1 MIVFILG
8 IICLIILIVMKVKDK
23 NNDKISEK
31 LKMWT
36 NILFVC
42 VIVLIVCIILGN
54 KITGLNS
61 MFTIIQYIA
70 SGIGLIA
77 LIVSTI
83 ISIKNKEKL
92 QLWVSLVQA
101 IVIVAIVGSCITAII
116 NGNRDRQ
123 VQENIK
129 QYTEQYK

>member
-61 MFTIIQYIA
+61 MFTIIQCIA

-101 IVIVAIVGSCITAII
+101 IVIVAIVGTCITAII

>member
-1 MIVFILG
+1 MILIILG

-23 NNDKISEK
+23 NNDKISKK

-42 VIVLIVCIILGN
+42 VIVLIVYIILGN

-101 IVIVAIVGSCITAII
+101 IVIVAIAGSCITAII

>member
-1 MIVFILG
+1 M
-8 IICLIILIVMKVKDK
+8 IILIVMKVKDK

-77 LIVSTI
+77 LIVSTA
-83 ISIKNKEKL
+83 ISIKDKEKL
-92 QLWVSLVQA
+92 QLWVSLV
-101 IVIVAIVGSCITAII
+101 
-116 NGNRDRQ
+116 
-123 VQENIK
+123 
-129 QYTEQYK
+129 

>member
-1 MIVFILG
+1 M
-8 IICLIILIVMKVKDK
+8 IILIVMKVKDK

-42 VIVLIVCIILGN
+42 VIVLIVCIIFGN

-70 SGIGLIA
+70 LGIGLIA

-101 IVIVAIVGSCITAII
+101 IVIVAIVGTCITAII

>member
-1 MIVFILG
+1 MILIILG

-23 NNDKISEK
+23 NNDKISKK

-42 VIVLIVCIILGN
+42 VIVLIVYIILGN

-101 IVIVAIVGSCITAII
+101 IVIVAIVGTCITAII

>member
-8 IICLIILIVMKVKDK
+8 IVCLIILIVMKVKDK

-42 VIVLIVCIILGN
+42 VIVLIVCIIFGN

-70 SGIGLIA
+70 LGIGLIA

-101 IVIVAIVGSCITAII
+101 IVIVAIVGTCITAII

>member
-8 IICLIILIVMKVKDK
+8 IVCLIILIVMKVKDK

-31 LKMWT
+31 LKIWT

-42 VIVLIVCIILGN
+42 VIVLIVCIIFGN

-70 SGIGLIA
+70 LGIGLIA

-101 IVIVAIVGSCITAII
+101 IVIVAIVGTCITAII

>member
-23 NNDKISEK
+23 NNDKISKK

-42 VIVLIVCIILGN
+42 VIILIACIILGN
-54 KITGLNS
+54 IMTGLNS
-61 MFTIIQYIA
+61 MFIIIQYIA

-77 LIVSTI
+77 LVVSTVV
-83 ISIKNKEKL
+83 SIKDKEKL

-116 NGNRDRQ
+116 NGNTDRKMH
-123 VQENIK
+123 ENIR

>member
-1 MIVFILG
+1 
-8 IICLIILIVMKVKDK
+8 
-23 NNDKISEK
+23 
-31 LKMWT
+31 
-36 NILFVC
+36 
-42 VIVLIVCIILGN
+42 
-54 KITGLNS
+54 

-77 LIVSTI
+77 LIVSTD
-83 ISIKNKEKL
+83 ISIKDKEKL

-101 IVIVAIVGSCITAII
+101 IVIVVIVGTCITAII

>member
-1 MIVFILG
+1 MILIILG

-23 NNDKISEK
+23 NNDKISKK

-42 VIVLIVCIILGN
+42 VIVLIVYIILGN